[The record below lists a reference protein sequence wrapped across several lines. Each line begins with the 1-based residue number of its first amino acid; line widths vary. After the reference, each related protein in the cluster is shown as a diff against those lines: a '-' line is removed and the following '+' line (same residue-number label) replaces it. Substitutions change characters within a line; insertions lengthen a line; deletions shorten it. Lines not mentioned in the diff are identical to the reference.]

1 MGTTIGFLAKSGAY
15 ARYFEMVNISNF
27 TPEILEQSKIVAEFI
42 KREST
47 EIAQSKE
54 NSLVAMGEVGS
65 KDVQLYRYFN
75 DGTKRIQSAWF
86 RWVLTGNLIHHAID
100 NDRYYLVAEDNGR
113 VVLSRTN
120 LVPTASEYIVQ
131 GTKLHYTPRLDQY
144 VVNESGFISYDKT
157 TNTTKIKVFYP
168 YSKENLRVFGMGQDK
183 NQGRYAE
190 VLDVVPNGDAYDV
203 TVDGDWRDTKV
214 AVGYNYQMKVVIPH
228 FYITQ
233 SKEEQQVS
241 ETRGYLTIHR
251 GQFHFGPIGMF
262 DVWVNAPSKPQRHTQ
277 FEISPS
283 DEYLANTHEVL
294 PVVFRTIPLY
304 EKASNLGIT
313 FTSEHPTPC
322 TLLSMEWEGKYTTK
336 HYQRV

>member
-1 MGTTIGFLAKSGAY
+1 MGDI
-15 ARYFEMVNISNF
+15 
-27 TPEILEQSKIVAEFI
+27 
-42 KREST
+42 
-47 EIAQSKE
+47 
-54 NSLVAMGEVGS
+54 GS

-86 RWVLTGNLIHHAID
+86 RWVLTGKLIHHAINND
-100 NDRYYLVAEDNGR
+100 NYYLVAEDGDNI
-113 VVLSRTN
+113 VLTRAN
-120 LVPTASEYIVQ
+120 LVPSASEYIVH
-131 GTKLHYTPRLDQY
+131 GTKLNYTPRLDQY
-144 VVNESGFISYDKT
+144 SIVGLGNATYNPRTEISTISVD
-157 TNTTKIKVFYP
+157 YP
-168 YSKENLRVFGMGQDK
+168 YTDSVHVFGISQGR
-183 NQGRYAE
+183 NQGRYSQ
-190 VLDVVPNGDAYDV
+190 VLDVVPNGDLYDI
-203 TVDGDWRDTKV
+203 TVKGDWTNTQI

-233 SKEEQQVS
+233 SKEDQQTS

-262 DVWVNAPSKPQRHTQ
+262 DVWVDAPSKPQRHTK

-283 DEYLANTHEVL
+283 DEYIANTHEVL

-322 TLLSMEWEGKYTTK
+322 TLLSMEWEGKFTPK